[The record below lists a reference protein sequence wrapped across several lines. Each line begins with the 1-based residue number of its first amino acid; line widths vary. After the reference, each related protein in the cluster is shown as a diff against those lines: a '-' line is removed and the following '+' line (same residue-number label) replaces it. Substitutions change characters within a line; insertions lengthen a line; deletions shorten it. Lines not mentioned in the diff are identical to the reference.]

1 MRSRKGYS
9 CFAKPAESV
18 KIRLRPL
25 KQLPTKNIILAI
37 IYSANEGLEIHRT
50 NASGQLDF
58 KIIKAL
64 LSEDY
69 SEEL

>member
-18 KIRLRPL
+18 AVTQRRNKRP
-25 KQLPTKNIILAI
+25 PTKNVILTI
-37 IYSANEGLEIHRT
+37 TYSANEGLVIHRT
-50 NASGQLDF
+50 NASGKLTS
-58 KIIKAL
+58 KIIEAL